1 MTYQMQ
7 KTKSLSLHSPI
18 KSSHIINFHTTKYS
32 RPHTNPPLK
41 IHIHNIIIKKKKKKK
56 VMSFA
61 EYVIKTIS
69 NRRLN
74 YTTFR
79 FSMKEIPNLQK
90 KTDETVK
97 N

>member
-56 VMSFA
+56 KGHVICRVRYKNHIEPTVELYNISFQYERNTKFA
-61 EYVIKTIS
+61 KK
-69 NRRLN
+69 NR
-74 YTTFR
+74 
-79 FSMKEIPNLQK
+79 
-90 KTDETVK
+90 
-97 N
+97 